1 MNSAAASTAALVGL
15 NGALGGDRAVGNGG
29 SNGWHPRPEST
40 KKQPSPHPL
49 GPPAQGK
56 RSSPG

>member
-1 MNSAAASTAALVGL
+1 MNTAAASTTAFAGL
-15 NGALGGDRAVGNGG
+15 NDALGGDRAIGDGGANGG
-29 SNGWHPRPEST
+29 SPRPEST
-40 KKQPSPHPL
+40 KKQPGPHPL